1 MGKKLSDNITMMP
14 GNQHRRK
21 EQPRFVKKETKTIT
35 DSRNLREGRPEI
47 EMQLRLLHTMAKT
60 VKNQEIK
67 DIKKLRYSKNY
78 YKGRENKPDNPN
90 DNANSGDN

>member
-1 MGKKLSDNITMMP
+1 
-14 GNQHRRK
+14 
-21 EQPRFVKKETKTIT
+21 
-35 DSRNLREGRPEI
+35 
-47 EMQLRLLHTMAKT
+47 MQLRLLHTVAKT

>member
-1 MGKKLSDNITMMP
+1 
-14 GNQHRRK
+14 
-21 EQPRFVKKETKTIT
+21 V
-35 DSRNLREGRPEI
+35 
-47 EMQLRLLHTMAKT
+47 AKT

-78 YKGRENKPDNPN
+78 YKGGENKPDNPN

>member
-35 DSRNLREGRPEI
+35 DSRNLREDRPEI
-47 EMQLRLLHTMAKT
+47 EGK
-60 VKNQEIK
+60 
-67 DIKKLRYSKNY
+67 IKKSKTSRN
-78 YKGRENKPDNPN
+78 
-90 DNANSGDN
+90 